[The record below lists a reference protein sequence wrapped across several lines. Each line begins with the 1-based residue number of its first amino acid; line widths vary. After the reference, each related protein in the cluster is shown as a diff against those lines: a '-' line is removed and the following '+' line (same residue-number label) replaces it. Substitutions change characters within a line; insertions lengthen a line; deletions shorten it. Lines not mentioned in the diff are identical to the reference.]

1 MEEIVKAN
9 IDRYKISL
17 GVVLRE
23 IDTKTKICKVVHWQA
38 VKHPYG
44 SYDLLI

>member
-1 MEEIVKAN
+1 MKAN

-23 IDTKTKICKVVHWQA
+23 IDTKTKICKIVYWQE
-38 VKHPYG
+38 VKHPYS
-44 SYDLLI
+44 SYNVLI